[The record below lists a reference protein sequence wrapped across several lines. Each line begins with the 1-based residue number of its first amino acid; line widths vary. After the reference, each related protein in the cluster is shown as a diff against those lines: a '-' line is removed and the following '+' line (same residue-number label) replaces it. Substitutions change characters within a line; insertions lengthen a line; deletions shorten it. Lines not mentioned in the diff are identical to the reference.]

1 MRCVLQAAL
10 DLSTSTKP
18 FDSVT
23 AAHLLHL
30 LLPQPHLNQA
40 LLHCAQEQDLHFQL
54 PSLPSQ
60 PSETVTLELNTLAGK
75 IQMHSPNKCMHVCFN
90 YENDIY
96 CPSAPSGSVLAALSA
111 VRGV

>member
-23 AAHLLHL
+23 AAHLLNL
-30 LLPQPHLNQA
+30 LLPQPDLSQA
-40 LLHCAQEQDLHFQL
+40 LLHCAQEQDLHFQP

-60 PSETVTLELNTLAGK
+60 PSETIILELNTLAGK
-75 IQMHSPNKCMHVCFN
+75 IQMHSPHKCLHVC
-90 YENDIY
+90 
-96 CPSAPSGSVLAALSA
+96 
-111 VRGV
+111 